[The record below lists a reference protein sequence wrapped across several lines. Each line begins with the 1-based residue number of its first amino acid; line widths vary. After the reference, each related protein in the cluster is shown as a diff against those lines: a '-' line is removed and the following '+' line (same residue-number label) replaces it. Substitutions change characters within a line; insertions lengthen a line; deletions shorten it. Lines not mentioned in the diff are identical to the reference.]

1 MKNRT
6 KFIIGVLALLAIV
19 LFIEYRMPRR
29 FEWVPTFSHTDPQPF
44 GCLVFDSVMKASMP
58 QGYEVSKST
67 IWQMEHDSTFA
78 TPKSLL
84 IVTQDYL
91 GDNNADAL
99 LRLASEG
106 HIIMLATNRLAGW
119 EDTLDMESYWKSEF
133 RLDEMAGRIPAKGLL
148 RWIPKDD
155 AYAGHAIDVPVY
167 EQMVPYTLAPS
178 DSIPCK
184 SLLYYIET
192 EEDEDSLEEKEYVI
206 AISYPIGKGEL
217 IMVSAP
223 LLFTNYT
230 MVSGDGSVVIGRLMD
245 RLKKY
250 PVIRTESFVEAT
262 AQEESSPFYVF
273 LKEPPLRW
281 AIYLTLLSVI
291 LFCIFTARRRQR
303 AIPVIEKPQNRNL
316 EFVRLIGTLYWQEHW
331 NPGLLAKKL
340 SYTAEEIR
348 RQTGVDLMS
357 QNPDL
362 QLLSRHTGIDEQEL
376 HFILQGVRDA
386 ASGQFAV
393 SDAEL
398 KTYINELNRIQQSL

>member
-6 KFIIGVLALLAIV
+6 KFIIGVLILLTIV
-19 LFIEYRMPRR
+19 LVIEYRMPRR
-29 FEWVPTFSHTDPQPF
+29 FEWVATFSHTDPQPF
-44 GCLVFDSVMKASMP
+44 GSMVFDSVMEASMP
-58 QGYEVSKST
+58 QGYEVRKST
-67 IWQMEHDSTFA
+67 IWQMQHDSTFA

-84 IVTQDYL
+84 IVTQDNL
-91 GDNNADAL
+91 DDSNADAL
-99 LRLASEG
+99 LQLASEG
-106 HIIMLATNRLAGW
+106 HIVMLATNRLYGW
-119 EDTLDMESYWKSEF
+119 EDTLDMSCYWKSEF
-133 RLDEMAGRIPAKGLL
+133 RLEEVAGQLPTKGLL

-167 EQMVPYTLAPS
+167 EQLVSYTLNPG
-178 DSIPCK
+178 DSVPCEP
-184 SLLYYIET
+184 LLKYVEIEQDGDSVVQ
-192 EEDEDSLEEKEYVI
+192 DESVI
-206 AISYPIGKGEL
+206 AVSYPIGKGEL
-217 IMVSAP
+217 ILVSTP
-223 LLFTNYT
+223 LLFTNYM
-230 MVSGDGSVVIGRLMD
+230 MVSGDGNVVIGRLMD

-250 PVIRTESFVEAT
+250 SVIRTESFVDAT
-262 AQEESSPFYVF
+262 AQTESSPFYVF

-281 AIYLTLLSVI
+281 AIYLTVLAII

-348 RQTGVDLMS
+348 RQTGVDIMS
-357 QNPDL
+357 QSSDL
-362 QLLSRHTGIDEQEL
+362 RLLSRHTGIDEQEL
-376 HFILQGVRDA
+376 QFVLQGIREA

-398 KTYINELNRIQQSL
+398 KSYINELNRIQQSL